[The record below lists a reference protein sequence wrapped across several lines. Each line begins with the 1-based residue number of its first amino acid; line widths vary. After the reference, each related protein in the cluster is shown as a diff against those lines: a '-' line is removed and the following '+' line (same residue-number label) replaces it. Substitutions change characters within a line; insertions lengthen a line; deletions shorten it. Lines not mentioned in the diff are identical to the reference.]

1 MENINDIKQKPAPQQ
16 EPEKQPEDLA
26 LKMYTIPEL
35 VPILGISEKA
45 LLTMI
50 REGQIKARKL
60 GHRWKVSRA
69 NLIEFLN
76 TPTNLQGKDDE

>member
-1 MENINDIKQKPAPQQ
+1 MDETKQEQVQKAAQAQQ
-16 EPEKQPEDLA
+16 NEDLA
-26 LKMYTIPEL
+26 LKMYTLSEL

-76 TPTNLQGKDDE
+76 TPTNLQGQQDGDK

>member
-1 MENINDIKQKPAPQQ
+1 MEDIKQEPKQQ
-16 EPEKQPEDLA
+16 EDLA

-76 TPTNLQGKDDE
+76 TPTNLQGQQDDDK

>member
-1 MENINDIKQKPAPQQ
+1 MEDIKQEQKQQ
-16 EPEKQPEDLA
+16 EQQEDLA
-26 LKMYTIPEL
+26 LKMYTIPEI

-45 LLTMI
+45 LLAMI

-76 TPTNLQGKDDE
+76 TPTNLQGQQDGDK